1 LTDTGGFGGAPGPVQ
16 VGALNQQLLRM
27 AELLQLIARARD
39 ASRAELPFVLV
50 NETVRLVPYD
60 QAVLWDARSGRIVA
74 LSGSSRVES
83 GAPYVLML
91 SRLHRQV
98 SAIGKGEAIHTI
110 DPEVR
115 RQVQGGEAP
124 MLAPQLLW
132 WPLRVRGRV
141 VAVLMLGRRT
151 PWLEAELPLL
161 DSICGSY
168 AQAWELSRA
177 RLAPGRPGRLR
188 RVRNLAMSVAACLVL
203 ALGFVPV
210 RSSVIAPA
218 EVVAREPAFVRAPF
232 AGIVDSIE
240 VAPNAAVRAGRVL
253 VRLERRQLAAEYSVA
268 GKALEVATAQLR
280 QTSQE
285 AIADAKV
292 RELLAGVRGRFDEAR
307 ADFEYRKARLA
318 RADIAAP
325 VDGVAVFNDPA
336 EWIGRPVEIGE
347 RIMQVAPASSS
358 RIEIELPASEMADFA
373 NDAEVSFFSNL
384 KPNEPNAGHLIFMSY
399 AATAMPSGVLAYIA
413 RADLEP
419 GSKLRLGLKGSAKI
433 FGRRQPLILW
443 LLRRPLAYVHQLLA

>member
-1 LTDTGGFGGAPGPVQ
+1 
-16 VGALNQQLLRM
+16 
-27 AELLQLIARARD
+27 
-39 ASRAELPFVLV
+39 
-50 NETVRLVPYD
+50 
-60 QAVLWDARSGRIVA
+60 
-74 LSGSSRVES
+74 
-83 GAPYVLML
+83 
-91 SRLHRQV
+91 
-98 SAIGKGEAIHTI
+98 
-110 DPEVR
+110 
-115 RQVQGGEAP
+115 
-124 MLAPQLLW
+124 
-132 WPLRVRGRV
+132 
-141 VAVLMLGRRT
+141 
-151 PWLEAELPLL
+151 
-161 DSICGSY
+161 
-168 AQAWELSRA
+168 
-177 RLAPGRPGRLR
+177 
-188 RVRNLAMSVAACLVL
+188 MSVAACLVL